1 MLIDL
6 MLSLI
11 ICLAL
16 MLLVCFVRRLVFRPV
31 RPGKHILITVRLCV
45 SGEAPELEQTAK
57 SLLWLRD
64 SGTLPARIELEDCG
78 IGPETQY
85 IAAALAKEHD
95 LIIRRNA
102 DG

>member
-45 SGEAPELEQTAK
+45 SGEAPELEQVVISKAT
-57 SLLWLRD
+57 LLAGSFEEGEQGE
-64 SGTLPARIELEDCG
+64 SGTGEGNIDP
-78 IGPETQY
+78 TQG
-85 IAAALAKEHD
+85 L
-95 LIIRRNA
+95 
-102 DG
+102 